1 MTVIL
6 TGETIM
12 SITKN
17 EAETALRDAEKA
29 EEHSLTL
36 HHYEVASPYLLLW
49 GALWIIAG
57 IISVISPENAGT
69 GWLIVDT
76 IGIVATGYL
85 VARDAQRF
93 TKHSARS
100 EGLRYI
106 AAVVVMT
113 VFLGM
118 TFTIFNPVSGI
129 QIQSFITV
137 LIAAIYMI
145 MGLWTGYKLTVI
157 GAILAVLVV
166 SALFLAPAQFPLIVS
181 ILGGSALIA
190 GGLWMRRA

>member
-1 MTVIL
+1 
-6 TGETIM
+6 M

-17 EAETALRDAEKA
+17 EAETALRDTEKA

-36 HHYEVASPYLLLW
+36 HHYEVSSPYLLLW

-57 IISVISPENAGT
+57 IISVISPENTGT
-69 GWLIVDT
+69 GWLIVNT
-76 IGIVATGYL
+76 TGIVATGYL

-100 EGLRYI
+100 EALRYM
-106 AAVVVMT
+106 AAVVIIT
-113 VFLGM
+113 VFLTM
-118 TFTIFNPVSGI
+118 TFAIFNPVSGT

-145 MGLWTGYKLTVI
+145 MGLWAGYRLTVI
-157 GAILAVLVV
+157 GAVLAVLVV
-166 SALFLAPAQFPLIVS
+166 SALFLAPAQFPSMVS
-181 ILGGSALIA
+181 ILGGGGLIL